1 MTFSNYLTVPVI
13 LLAAVVLDYF
23 LGDPAKWHPLAG
35 FGRLANWLE
44 LQMHKTD
51 FNGEPDIVMRA
62 KGAAALTFLIMPFI
76 MLSVALTS
84 ISSWGIAFQIVLVY
98 FALGATSLTQHARA
112 VSAAFKTGDLEQA
125 RWCVG
130 MIVSRDTTNMQA
142 TEISKATIESVLENG
157 SDAIFA
163 AIFWFLLLGAPG
175 IVMYRLAN
183 TLDAMWGYRNQ
194 RYLHFGWAAARFD
207 DLLNWLPA
215 RLTALTY
222 TLLGNRRLA
231 WRCWHTQAKYWYSP
245 NAGPVMAAGAGAL
258 SLELGGPAS
267 YDGATKYRPILGEGP
282 QPQPVDIDRAVILV
296 QRGLVLW
303 ILLALITGLI
313 IHA

>member
-1 MTFSNYLTVPVI
+1 MTYSNYLTAPVI
-13 LLAAVVLDYF
+13 LVIAVTLDYF

-35 FGRLANWLE
+35 FGRLTNWLE

-76 MLSVALTS
+76 MLSVVLTS
-84 ISSWGIAFQIVLVY
+84 IPSWGIAFQVVLVY

-112 VSAAFKTGDLEQA
+112 VGEAFKAGDLEHA
-125 RWCVG
+125 CLCVG

-142 TEISKATIESVLENG
+142 ADISKATIESVLENG

-175 IVMYRLAN
+175 IVMYRLSN

-207 DLLNWLPA
+207 DLLNWVPA

-267 YDGATKYRPILGEGP
+267 YGGTTKYRPILGEGP
-282 QPQPVDIDRAVILV
+282 QPQPADIDRAITLV
-296 QRGLVLW
+296 RRGLVLW
-303 ILLALITGLI
+303 VLLALITGLI

>member
-1 MTFSNYLTVPVI
+1 MTYSNYLTAPVI
-13 LLAAVVLDYF
+13 LLAAVALDYF
-23 LGDPAKWHPLAG
+23 LGDPRKWHPLAG
-35 FGRLANWLE
+35 FGRLAAWLE

-51 FNGEPDIVMRA
+51 FAGEPAAVMRA
-62 KGAAALTFLIMPFI
+62 KGAAAVTFLIVPCILLSAALSAIPF
-76 MLSVALTS
+76 
-84 ISSWGIAFQIVLVY
+84 WGIAFQIILVY
-98 FALGATSLTQHARA
+98 FALGATSLARHARA
-112 VSAAFKTGDLEQA
+112 VSNAFKAGDLEQA
-125 RWCVG
+125 RFSVS
-130 MIVSRDTTNMQA
+130 MIVSRDTTSMQA
-142 TEISKATIESVLENG
+142 NDVSKATIESVLENG

-183 TLDAMWGYRNQ
+183 TLDAMWGYRTP

-231 WRCWHTQAKYWYSP
+231 WRCWHSQAKHWYSP

-258 SLELGGPAS
+258 NLELGGPATYNGES
-267 YDGATKYRPILGEGP
+267 KYRPILGEGP
-282 QPQPVDIDRAVILV
+282 QPQPADIDRAITLV
-296 QRGLVLW
+296 QRGLSLW
-303 ILLALITGLI
+303 VLLALIAGLI